1 MRAAKAIERGAASF
15 PARRRLVK
23 VLLLAITCGLLWRA
37 VDLQHTDKDFLIG
50 QGDARHLRVAAIPA
64 HRGKIVDRNG
74 APLAISTP
82 VDSVWANPRELA
94 AAPHRWPELARL
106 LGLDSKQLERVAAQ
120 KNARE
125 FVYLK
130 RHLAPQLAGKV
141 EQSGV
146 PGVYLQ
152 REYRRYYPLGEVAA
166 HVVGFTDVDDIGQ
179 EGMELAFDERL
190 RGVGG
195 AHRVL
200 RDRLGRVVEQVES
213 IRAPKAGEDLVLS
226 LDRRVQYLA
235 YRALLGAVKRYKAR
249 GGSVVVLDAHTGEVL
264 AMVNQPAYN
273 PNNGADRVSSRYRNR
288 AVTDVFEPGS
298 AIKPFTIAAAL
309 ESGRFEADS
318 KVDTNP
324 GTLKIG
330 KYTVR
335 DMRNYGLI
343 DLPMVLK
350 KSSNVGATRLA
361 LGIEPREQWQLL
373 TRVGFGSDTGSGFP
387 GEVEGVLTHY
397 FDWGDI
403 HRATLAFG
411 YGMSVSA
418 LQLAQAYAVLA
429 NDGRFVRVSFE
440 RVDQPID
447 GVPVMKRATA
457 QSLRGML
464 EEVVGPEGTA
474 QRARVTGYR
483 VGGKTGTVRK
493 SITGG
498 YAEDRYK
505 AVFAGI
511 APISRPRLVVVVVI
525 DEPGGEE
532 YYGGQVAAPVCAEIM
547 ARAMRVL
554 GIPPDDDSV
563 IKRRADFGP
572 VPEAATHWAY
582 APNAVPASQ
591 AFDGVVQ

>member
-1 MRAAKAIERGAASF
+1 MKHRGEASF

-23 VLLLAITCGLLWRA
+23 VLLLAITGGLLWRA

-50 QGDARHLRVAAIPA
+50 QGDARHQRVVTIPA
-64 HRGKIVDRNG
+64 HRGKILDRNG
-74 APLAISTP
+74 DPLAISTP
-82 VDSVWANPRELA
+82 VDSVWANPRQLA
-94 AAPHRWPELARL
+94 AEPQRWPELARL
-106 LGLDSKQLERVAAQ
+106 LGLDIKQLERLPAQ
-120 KNARE
+120 RDERE

-130 RHLAPQLAGKV
+130 RHLAPQLASKV
-141 EQSGV
+141 EQAGV

-166 HVVGFTDVDDIGQ
+166 HVVGFTDVDDNGQ

-190 RGVGG
+190 RGVAG

-200 RDRLGRVVEQVES
+200 RDRLGRIVEEVES
-213 IRAPKAGEDLVLS
+213 IRTPKAGGDLVLS

-235 YRALLGAVKRYKAR
+235 YRALLGAVKRNKAR
-249 GGSVVVLDAHTGEVL
+249 GGSVVVLEARTGEVL

-273 PNNGADRVSSRYRNR
+273 PNKRADRVSSRYRNR

-309 ESGRFEADS
+309 ESGRFKVAS
-318 KVDTNP
+318 KIDTNP

-330 KYTVR
+330 KHTVR
-335 DMRNYGLI
+335 DLRNYGVI
-343 DLPMVLK
+343 DLPTVIQ

-361 LGIEPREQWQLL
+361 LALEPREFWQIL
-373 TRVGFGSDTGSGFP
+373 TRVGFGSSTGSGFP

-397 FDWGDI
+397 FDWRDI
-403 HRATLAFG
+403 HRATLSFG
-411 YGMSVSA
+411 YGLSVSA
-418 LQLAQAYAVLA
+418 LQLAQAYSVLA
-429 NDGRFVRVSFE
+429 NDGRFVRISFE
-440 RVDQPID
+440 HLEQPVE
-447 GVPVMKRATA
+447 GVPVMGRATTE
-457 QSLRGML
+457 SLREML
-464 EEVVGPEGTA
+464 ESVVGPQGTA
-474 QRARVTGYR
+474 QRARVAGYR

-511 APISRPRLVVVVVI
+511 APITRPRLVVVVVI
-525 DEPGGEE
+525 DEPGGKE
-532 YYGGQVAAPVCAEIM
+532 YYGGLVAAPVYAEIM
-547 ARAMRVL
+547 ARTMRVL
-554 GIPPDDDSV
+554 GIPPDDPSV

-572 VPEAATHWAY
+572 MPVRATHWAY
-582 APNAVPASQ
+582 APNAALASETPG
-591 AFDGVVQ
+591 GVVQ

>member
-1 MRAAKAIERGAASF
+1 MKNRNDASF
-15 PARRRLVK
+15 PARRLLVK
-23 VLLLAITCGLLWRA
+23 VLLLVITGGLLWRA
-37 VDLQHTDKDFLIG
+37 VDLQHTDKAFLKG
-50 QGDARHLRVAAIPA
+50 QGDARHLRVVAIPA
-64 HRGKIVDRNG
+64 HRGKVLDRNG
-74 APLAISTP
+74 DPLAISTP

-94 AAPHRWPELARL
+94 AEPGRWPELTRL
-106 LGLDSKQLERVAAQ
+106 LGLDPAQLARIAKQRG
-120 KNARE
+120 KRE

-141 EQSGV
+141 EQAGV

-166 HVVGFTDVDDIGQ
+166 HVVGFTNVDDIGQ

-190 RGVGG
+190 RGIGG

-200 RDRLGRVVEQVES
+200 RDRLGRIVEEVES
-213 IRAPKAGEDLVLS
+213 IRLPKAGGDLVLS

-235 YRALLGAVKRYKAR
+235 YRALLGAVKRHKAR
-249 GGSVVVLDAHTGEVL
+249 GGSVVVLESRTGEVL

-273 PNNGADRVSSRYRNR
+273 PNKRADRVSSRYRNR

-309 ESGRFEADS
+309 ESGRFKVGS

-324 GTLKIG
+324 GMLKIG

-335 DMRNYGLI
+335 DPRNYGLI
-343 DLPMVLK
+343 DMSTLMQ
-350 KSSNVGATRLA
+350 KSSNVGATRIALA
-361 LGIEPREQWQLL
+361 IEPRALWQVL
-373 TRVGFGSDTGSGFP
+373 TRVGFGSETGSGFP

-397 FDWGDI
+397 FDWGKI
-403 HRATLAFG
+403 HRANLSFG
-411 YGMSVSA
+411 YGLSVSA

-440 RVDQPID
+440 RID
-447 GVPVMKRATA
+447 RPVEGVPVMGRANA
-457 QSLRGML
+457 RSLRKML
-464 EEVVGPEGTA
+464 ESVVGPEGTG
-474 QRARVTGYR
+474 QRARVAGYR

-511 APISRPRLVVVVVI
+511 APITRPRLVVVVVI

-532 YYGGQVAAPVCAEIM
+532 YYGGQVAAPVYAEIM
-547 ARAMRVL
+547 ARTMRVL
-554 GIPPDDDSV
+554 GVPPDDPSM
-563 IKRRADFGP
+563 IENKADFGP
-572 VPEAATHWAY
+572 APAGTTHWAY
-582 APNAVPASQ
+582 APNAALASQ
-591 AFDGVVQ
+591 APDGVVQ